1 MVVDFHT
8 HVFPKRVVE
17 RRDEFVKRDPLFSS
31 LYSNPKSKMATS
43 EELLRSM
50 EENGVDFSV
59 ILGGSYEDPELLR
72 LINEYI
78 LESSSKHKNLIPFCC
93 AKLDEARE
101 ISRLADEG
109 ARGIGEIRLS
119 GDILDEG
126 ILREID
132 EIAVEKGLILLF
144 HSSEP
149 VGHMY
154 PGKGD
159 IFPQVIWRILELIPR
174 AKKVFAHWGGGI
186 FFYSLMPEV
195 EEALKNAFFDTAA
208 TPFLYRDKIFKVAMD
223 IVGSEKILFGTDF
236 PLISQRRMLELIRAL
251 DIGEDYKGKILGENG
266 RRLLEDKDIHSR

>member
-1 MVVDFHT
+1 VVIDFHT

-50 EENGVDFSV
+50 EENGVDLSV

-101 ISRLADEG
+101 ISKLADEG

-174 AKKVFAHWGGGI
+174 AKKVFAHC
-186 FFYSLMPEV
+186 
-195 EEALKNAFFDTAA
+195 
-208 TPFLYRDKIFKVAMD
+208 
-223 IVGSEKILFGTDF
+223 
-236 PLISQRRMLELIRAL
+236 
-251 DIGEDYKGKILGENG
+251 
-266 RRLLEDKDIHSR
+266 